1 MNNYILEYYQ
11 GIKDGSI
18 IVGKWVRL
26 WYEYLVTGLQEKRF
40 TYSARHARAAILFI
54 EAFMHHSEGALA
66 PGLLKLELWQ
76 KAIVSTIFGILD
88 KNGYRQWRECIIICG
103 RKNGKSLFMSAISE
117 FFAYCDDYGG
127 QIFYASPKLQQ
138 AQICFNN
145 FWQAVQHEPELNAR
159 ARKRRTDIYIADRNT
174 TVQPLAF
181 NARKSDGFNVNLCIA
196 DEISSWPGANGIK
209 FYEVIRS
216 SFGARRQPLLLSI
229 STASYENGGIYD
241 ELIKR
246 GTRVLLGGS
255 RETRLAPILYMID
268 NIEKWNDINELQK
281 ANPNLGVSVSVDY
294 MIEEIAIAEESLTK
308 KAEFLAKYCN
318 IKQNSTQAWL
328 TTKDVERCSSDEE
341 FTPEMFRSSYCVVGV
356 DLSQSVDLTAVT
368 AIIEKNGELYVL
380 AKFFL
385 PAEKINDAIARDGLP
400 YDIYVKRGLLQL
412 SGENY
417 VDYADCYKWITDL
430 VEKYEIYPLKVG
442 YDRYCALQFKQMCE
456 QYGLHMDSVFQGE
469 NLTPCIRQLEGI
481 IKDGKLHIGNNDL
494 LKIHFL
500 NSALKANS
508 ESARVKLIKLNATA
522 HIDGMAAVLDAITVR
537 QKWYGD
543 IGEQLKNE

>member
-18 IVGKWVRL
+18 IAGRWIRA
-26 WYEYLVTGLQEKRF
+26 WYEFLVNGLQEKRF
-40 TYSARHARAAILFI
+40 FYSPKHARVAILFI
-54 EAFMHHSEGALA
+54 ETFMHHSEGALA

-88 KNGYRQWRECIIICG
+88 KNGFRQFREIVIIMG
-103 RKNGKSLFMSAISE
+103 RKNGKSLFSAAISE
-117 FFAYCDDYGG
+117 YMAFCDDYGG
-127 QIFYASPKLQQ
+127 QIYYAAPKLQQ
-138 AQICFNN
+138 AQICFNA
-145 FWQAVQHEPELNAR
+145 FQQAVQNEKELEAR

-174 TVQPLAF
+174 TVQPLPF
-181 NARKSDGFNVNLCIA
+181 NARKTDGFNVSCCVA

-216 SFGARRQPLLLSI
+216 SFGARRQPMLLAI
-229 STASYENGGIYD
+229 STAGYEEGGIYD

-255 RETRLAPILYMID
+255 RETRLAPIFYMID
-268 NIEKWNDINELQK
+268 EIEKWNDINELAK

-318 IKQNSTQAWL
+318 VKQNSSQAWL
-328 TTKDVERCSSDEE
+328 QTTDIEKCCGEA
-341 FTPEMFRSSYCVVGV
+341 FTLEDFRGSYCVCGV
-356 DLSQSVDLTAVT
+356 DLSQTTDLTAVC
-368 AIIEKNGELYVL
+368 AVIEKNKELYIF

-385 PAEKINDAIARDGLP
+385 PAEKIQDAIARDGLP
-400 YDIYVKRGLLQL
+400 YDIYVKRGLLQP
-412 SGENY
+412 SGDNFI
-417 VDYADCYKWITDL
+417 DYNDCYRWLTDL

-442 YDRYCALQFKQMCE
+442 YDKYCAQYLRQQCE
-456 QYGLHMDSVFQGE
+456 NYGMHMDPVFQGF
-469 NLTPCIRQLEGI
+469 NLTPVIREVEGQ
-481 IKDGKLHIGNNDL
+481 IKNGIVHIGDNDL

-500 NSALKANS
+500 NSALKVNS
-508 ESARVKLIKLNATA
+508 ESARVRLIKLNATA
-522 HIDGMAAVLDAITVR
+522 HIDGMAAVLDAFTVR

-543 IGEQLKNE
+543 IGQQLLNE

>member
-26 WYEYLVTGLQEKRF
+26 WYEYLITGLQEKKF
-40 TYSARHARAAILFI
+40 FYSARHARAAILFI
-54 EAFMHHSEGALA
+54 ETFMHHSEGALA

-88 KNGYRQWRECIIICG
+88 KNGYRQFREIIIICG

-117 FFAYCDDYGG
+117 YMAYCDDYGG
-127 QIFYASPKLQQ
+127 QIYYAAPKLQQ
-138 AQICFNN
+138 AQICFNA
-145 FWQAVQHEPELNAR
+145 FWQAVQQEKELNDR

-196 DEISSWPGANGIK
+196 DEISSWSGPNGIK

-216 SFGARRQPLLLSI
+216 SFGARRQPMLLSI
-229 STASYENGGIYD
+229 STAGYETGGIYD

-268 NIEKWNDINELQK
+268 DIEKWNDINELAK

-318 IKQNSTQAWL
+318 VKQNSSQAWL
-328 TTKDVERCSSDEE
+328 TTKDIEKCCSDEE
-341 FTPEMFRSSYCVVGV
+341 FTPDMFRSSYCVGGI
-356 DLSQSVDLTAVT
+356 DLSQTTDLTACCAV
-368 AIIEKNGELYVL
+368 IEKGGELYVL
-380 AKFFL
+380 SKFFL
-385 PAEKINDAIARDGLP
+385 PAEKIEEASARDGLP

-412 SGENY
+412 SGDNFI
-417 VDYADCYKWITDL
+417 DYNDCYKWFTDL
-430 VEKYEIYPLKVG
+430 VEQYEIYPLQIG
-442 YDRYCALQFKQMCE
+442 YDKYCAQYLRQQCE
-456 QYGLHMDSVFQGE
+456 TYGFHMDSVFQGE
-469 NLTPCIRQLEGI
+469 NLTPVIREVEGQ
-481 IKDGKLHIGNNDL
+481 IKNGIVHIGNNDL

-500 NSALKANS
+500 NSALKVNS
-508 ESARVKLIKLNATA
+508 ESARVKLIKLNATS
-522 HIDGMAAVLDAITVR
+522 HIDGMAAVLDAFTVR
-537 QKWYGD
+537 QKWYGE
-543 IGEQLKNE
+543 IGQQLKNE